1 MALDEAAKGN
11 TTVNFDEKTYAPLEE
26 HYELLVGWDCKLTI
40 CDRHDEFKA
49 TIDEL
54 RASADPSN
62 KELYDEACAKF
73 CKSMNTTLT
82 NHIR

>member
-1 MALDEAAKGN
+1 MDWE
-11 TTVNFDEKTYAPLEE
+11 
-26 HYELLVGWDCKLTI
+26 LTI

-62 KELYDEACAKF
+62 EELYDEACAKF
-73 CKSMNTTLT
+73 CKSMNATLT
-82 NHIR
+82 SHIR

>member
-1 MALDEAAKGN
+1 MDWE
-11 TTVNFDEKTYAPLEE
+11 
-26 HYELLVGWDCKLTI
+26 LTI

-62 KELYDEACAKF
+62 EELYNKACAKF
-73 CKSMNTTLT
+73 CKLMNTTLT
-82 NHIR
+82 NHIQ

>member
-1 MALDEAAKGN
+1 MDWE
-11 TTVNFDEKTYAPLEE
+11 
-26 HYELLVGWDCKLTI
+26 LTI
-40 CDRHDEFKA
+40 CDGHNEFKA

-62 KELYDEACAKF
+62 EELYNEACAKF
-73 CKSMNTTLT
+73 CKSMNATLT

>member
-1 MALDEAAKGN
+1 MDWE
-11 TTVNFDEKTYAPLEE
+11 
-26 HYELLVGWDCKLTI
+26 LTI
-40 CDRHDEFKA
+40 CYRHDEFKA

-62 KELYDEACAKF
+62 EGLYDEACTKF
-73 CKSMNTTLT
+73 CKSMNATLT